1 MERAF
6 IGISR
11 HRLLRDGLGATTLAA
26 FHGCLLDCKF
36 CLNPSSK
43 DIYFQAT
50 GGGVCF
56 GGGEPLLQTD
66 FIREFRAL
74 CPNEWK
80 ITIES
85 SLNVPTEKVTK
96 IP

>member
-11 HRLLRDGLGATTLAA
+11 HRLLRDGQGVTTLAA

-43 DIYFQAT
+43 GKLEDCDILVWHTPQSLIEMMKVDDIYFKAT
-50 GGGVCF
+50 GGGGV
-56 GGGEPLLQTD
+56 LW
-66 FIREFRAL
+66 R
-74 CPNEWK
+74 W
-80 ITIES
+80 
-85 SLNVPTEKVTK
+85 
-96 IP
+96 